1 MLLNYNLYSFFDE
14 MFFFLSF
21 FRIKLNKTTK
31 MKWFY
36 SILGH
41 SLSSFFFVWF
51 STICFNEF

>member
-36 SILGH
+36 LILGH
-41 SLSSFFFVWF
+41 SLSSFFFCLV
-51 STICFNEF
+51 FNDMF